1 MDSGSASA
9 PARAVDSNA
18 YENLTDLESNRAY
31 RYKNVKSNFMAKK
44 K

>member
-1 MDSGSASA
+1 MEPSSASA
-9 PARAVDSNA
+9 PARVDSNA